1 MLFQNICNSLY
12 PLSFTPI
19 DIIITMLKSTI
30 YFFVFAAIFSLTYAS
45 NLNRRAVFNMMNGHN
60 IKDQYHAASSNV
72 YSARDENAV
81 VMQAAVAPTKAVMR
95 VGNEMMEMEEWIIS
109 GSPEFYQSYKPESI
123 KRDRLMFASKVSNL
137 KHSMRNKVESKH
149 HQSSP
154 LGVKGLTAKPYATG
168 NVHPSFATS
177 APGF

>member
-1 MLFQNICNSLY
+1 
-12 PLSFTPI
+12 
-19 DIIITMLKSTI
+19 
-30 YFFVFAAIFSLTYAS
+30 
-45 NLNRRAVFNMMNGHN
+45 MMNGHN

-72 YSARDENAV
+72 YSARDEDAV
-81 VMQAAVAPTKAVMR
+81 VMQAPVTPTRALMH
-95 VGNEMMEMEEWIIS
+95 VGNEMIEMEEWIIS

-149 HQSSP
+149 RQSSP
-154 LGVKGLTAKPYATG
+154 LGVEGLTTMPNTTGYA
-168 NVHPSFATS
+168 HSSFATS